1 MQREP
6 KLKAEAFPGIMKK
19 EYETK
24 YSIETSRFM
33 QPGKHEKSE
42 QPTMVPTP
50 GPTLSVQINTAAPA
64 PAPKKSRALAV
75 KKEDPVDVVEQPRMT
90 GKASK
95 PRKLL

>member
-6 KLKAEAFPGIMKK
+6 KLKADAFPGIMKK

-24 YSIETSRFM
+24 YSIETGRFM
-33 QPGKHEKSE
+33 QPEKHRGSE
-42 QPTMVPTP
+42 EPKMMSTPT
-50 GPTLSVQINTAAPA
+50 QAPA
-64 PAPKKSRALAV
+64 VVAKKPRAS
-75 KKEDPVDVVEQPRMT
+75 KKAADPIVEEPRMT